1 MPMKLTVGLSRKLG
15 LPDYGSIGAS
25 CQLELELDQSLLQAD
40 LDVLRQR
47 VHQAYTACSDAI
59 QEELTRQQTASP
71 ASAVTALAHTSGNG
85 HGNAGNGHNGHGNGQ
100 SSAATRNGA
109 RRATTSQVRAIYG
122 IANRLRID
130 LAEDLQEQFQVARP
144 EDLSIIDASTL
155 IDRLKSRAATA
166 GAPR

>member
-40 LDVLRQR
+40 LEGYFRQAR
-47 VHQAYTACSDAI
+47 QAYAACSQAV
-59 QEELTRQQTASP
+59 QEELTRQQPASP
-71 ASAVTALAHTSGNG
+71 ASAVTPLAHANGNG
-85 HGNAGNGHNGHGNGQ
+85 HGHAGNGHNGQGNGQ

-155 IDRLKSRAATA
+155 IDQLKTRATA
-166 GAPR
+166 TGAPR